1 METKEKAFDALVYL
15 SSILASNL
23 DMSRLKEMI
32 VRNLDMSDLPIDHEE
47 LASHVDISD
56 IAGNLDLYDLANYHI
71 DMDDLASHIEADCEK
86 VAEHVDMDELT
97 TYLGHEG
104 KEKVADLEERFSA
117 LCSDV
122 EGMTKNGG
130 SNALPFEQLALE
142 HERIQKTVDAMSN
155 ALSIRVEELVEAKSQ
170 ILGLQD
176 LTCDLNHQLDRMQKR
191 SFTGRMQQLRRW
203 IKKTCRL

>member
-23 DMSRLKEMI
+23 DMSRLREMV
-32 VRNLDMSDLPIDHEE
+32 VRDLDLSELPIDYEE
-47 LASHVDISD
+47 LAGHLEASD

-71 DMDDLASHIEADCEK
+71 DMDDLASHIEVDCEK
-86 VAEHVDMDELT
+86 VAESVDMDDLT
-97 TYLGHEG
+97 SYLGAEG
-104 KEKVADLEERFSA
+104 KEKVAELENRFNA

-122 EGMTKNGG
+122 EGLTKNGPD
-130 SNALPFEQLALE
+130 ALPFEQLALE
-142 HERIQKTVDAMSN
+142 HERMQRQVDAMSK
-155 ALSIRVEELVEAKSQ
+155 ALSIRFEDLVEAKSE

-176 LTCDLNHQLDRMQKR
+176 LTCDLNLELDRMKQR
-191 SFTGRMQQLRRW
+191 SFTGRMHQLRRW